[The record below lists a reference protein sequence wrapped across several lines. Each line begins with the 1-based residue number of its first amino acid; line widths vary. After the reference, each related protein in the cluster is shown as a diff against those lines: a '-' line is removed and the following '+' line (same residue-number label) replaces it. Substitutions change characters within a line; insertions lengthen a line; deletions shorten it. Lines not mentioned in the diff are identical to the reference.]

1 MKTIRLIPD
10 NTRIDFVD
18 KRWIA
23 FALSAFLAF
32 GSIGL
37 FFGKGLNLGIDFLGG
52 ILIEAK
58 PEGPA
63 DIAALR
69 GTLGKLDLGDVTLQ
83 EFAARAPVLIRIERQ
98 DGGTP
103 KSGVEGKS
111 GAGRLDQGWRWS

>member
-10 NTRIDFVD
+10 NTRIDFVG

-58 PEGPA
+58 TEGPA

-83 EFAARAPVLIRIERQ
+83 EFDARDQVLIRIERQ
-98 DGGTP
+98 
-103 KSGVEGKS
+103 EGEI
-111 GAGRLDQGWRWS
+111 GRAHV